1 MNLVYF
7 TKDAY
12 KLLKKD
18 LDQNKEKYKS
28 DDPWLQEYFAEQN
41 LEEFSKTSS
50 ITVPDLSLVYTG
62 SEDDQ
67 KCKDDLSNVML
78 LYGAYKDKITPLQ
91 ASDPLLWSGLCHLVP
106 AFKNY
111 ILKRWS
117 KDDGEVSINK
127 RFFATEG
134 RSSLCYYN
142 AISRLWWSGY
152 LTYDEE
158 MKSSDPWH
166 LTKIL
171 FTAQQIQKDLF
182 DTPLSMNRNVTK
194 GALLALEQV
203 QKDTGNANTPLF
215 RECFNSYLNR
225 YGCVTVLDSLSSE
238 EIQKI
243 IYDYMLAKLSIAKNK
258 KS

>member
-18 LDQNKEKYKS
+18 LDSNKEKYKTS
-28 DDPWLQEYFAEQN
+28 EPWLEGYFSEQN
-41 LEEFSKTSS
+41 ISEYYKTSS
-50 ITVPDLSLVYTG
+50 IAVPEVSLVYSG
-62 SEDDQ
+62 SEDEQ
-67 KCKDDLSNVML
+67 KCKDDLANVMV

-91 ASDPLLWSGLCHLVP
+91 ASDPLLWSALCHLVP
-106 AFKNY
+106 GFKQY

-134 RSSLCYYN
+134 RTSLCYYN

-158 MKSSDPWH
+158 MKNSDPWH

-182 DTPLSMNRNVTK
+182 DTPLSMNRNITK
-194 GALLALEQV
+194 GALLALEQI
-203 QKDTGNANTPLF
+203 QKDTGNINTTLF
-215 RECFNSYLNR
+215 RECVYFYLNR
-225 YGCVTVLDSLSSE
+225 YGCVTILDSLSAE

-243 IYDYMLAKLSIAKNK
+243 IYNYMLSRLSSS